1 MKKIAGLFVLLAA
14 FSCVLYCEDFDSFI
28 KDKTYLPVEYLDALK
43 GEDRNILLKY
53 NPQIEN
59 NSEYD
64 FAFERDTEW
73 YENGTFRYMEFSMR
87 MDLLYF
93 GNSFFIKICES
104 RKETFGYNI
113 KGKQT
118 SHSKEK
124 NVLDGKV
131 KCNVPDS
138 PYILNY
144 DYRFADERDRSKI
157 EAWLGAE
164 SDEEERFSYRN
175 PGQYSEELEEIIWND
190 GNKIVK
196 EHIYELLRSEKK
208 YSKFF
213 FIRPNLEFLYI
224 KPSIKPFYY
233 NGQIIGQKAMTADND
248 SFSYLDISFYII
260 FVIDGAIVST
270 GVSYDNPYDK
280 SIIEAYPQLFKPVS
294 NGKYKWKNEAA
305 REEFYKI
312 FESDDEDK
320 PQIMKEMKAALDM
333 ILETLVINDSVRS
346 KR

>member
-1 MKKIAGLFVLLAA
+1 MKTKFVKIFALI
-14 FSCVLYCEDFDSFI
+14 FI
-28 KDKTYLPVEYLDALK
+28 LESSV
-43 GEDRNILLKY
+43 
-53 NPQIEN
+53 
-59 NSEYD
+59 
-64 FAFERDTEW
+64 FA
-73 YENGTFRYMEFSMR
+73 
-87 MDLLYF
+87 
-93 GNSFFIKICES
+93 
-104 RKETFGYNI
+104 
-113 KGKQT
+113 
-118 SHSKEK
+118 KEK
-124 NVLDGKV
+124 SVLDGKV
-131 KCNVPDS
+131 KCSIPDS

-144 DYRFADERDRSKI
+144 AYRFADERDRSKM

-164 SDEEERFSYRN
+164 SDEEERFNYRN
-175 PGQYSEELEEIIWND
+175 PTEYSEELEEIIWND

-294 NGKYKWKNEAA
+294 KGEYKWKNEAA